1 MNKLHEILAA
11 SAVFALTAACHTS
24 APAAQTPN
32 PAAAWAETP
41 AATLYA
47 RDGTA
52 VQGAGSVAAEP
63 PRHDAGVPRA
73 SRMSL
78 LELYQKALE
87 EKENYVRE
95 VQALQASV
103 DVASETQAQ
112 LARERDDARTRAAA
126 FEEAAQRAQIEN
138 ADLAARLVTAQIRRL
153 EAEKLLLETRLEAL
167 RRGNTPAA
175 DVRTSVNMPSEH
187 AAPRERAEA
196 AASRAHAEA
205 VGMRERAEPVGPRE
219 RGHARGQ
226 PE

>member
-11 SAVFALTAACHTS
+11 SAVFALTAACHTT

-32 PAAAWAETP
+32 PAAAWSETP

-126 FEEAAQRAQIEN
+126 FEEAAQRAQAEN

-167 RRGNTPAA
+167 RRGSAPAA
-175 DVRTSVNMPSEH
+175 DVRTSVNLSGER
-187 AAPRERAEA
+187 AAPRDRAEP
-196 AASRAHAEA
+196 

-219 RGHARGQ
+219 RGHAQGQ